1 MQQPAVNLP
10 PLPRAGRE
18 ASSLSFVGPFT
29 PPMAA
34 IWTKAKR
41 SEVMA
46 RIRGR
51 GNRTTEVRLAAI
63 FRAHGIKVRVRRSA
77 SKG

>member
-1 MQQPAVNLP
+1 
-10 PLPRAGRE
+10 
-18 ASSLSFVGPFT
+18 
-29 PPMAA
+29 MAD

-51 GNRTTEVRLAAI
+51 GNRTTEVRLAVI